1 MGRMKVK
8 IKGMQVMKTQMIS
21 RVERKKRIILRVPK
35 TQKISRVE
43 RKEKIIW
50 LRVMKIPRRS
60 RVERKGKSDG
70 KNTNN
75 ETLDASE
82 LWLSGSKTR

>member
-1 MGRMKVK
+1 M
-8 IKGMQVMKTQMIS
+8 
-21 RVERKKRIILRVPK
+21 
-35 TQKISRVE
+35 
-43 RKEKIIW
+43 
-50 LRVMKIPRRS
+50 PRRS
-60 RVERKGKSDG
+60 RVERKGKSDE